1 MRKILLLGSVGSG
14 KTTLMQRLRGAE
26 MKYHKTQSISDDGFV
41 IDTPGEYLDMGVFKF
56 ALQLH
61 AHEAQEVII
70 IHSATSEAL
79 RIPPGF
85 VSYFTKPVTG
95 IINKIDIADQEGISR
110 ARQFLELA
118 GISRIFEISAI
129 TGEGMDEL
137 IAHLSGT
144 EPVPATKPDPVDA
157 E

>member
-14 KTTLMQRLRGAE
+14 KTTLMQRLRGQDVT
-26 MKYHKTQSISDDGFV
+26 YRKTQTISDDGFI

-70 IHSATSEAL
+70 IHSATSDRL
-79 RIPPGF
+79 RLPPGF
-85 VSYFTKPVTG
+85 VSYFTKPVSG
-95 IINKIDIADQEGISR
+95 IINKIDVADEAGIQR

-118 GISRIFEISAI
+118 GIRRIFEISAM
-129 TGEGMDEL
+129 TGQGVDEL
-137 IAHLSGT
+137 IDHLSRNDQ
-144 EPVPATKPDPVDA
+144 PADDSC
-157 E
+157 

>member
-14 KTTLMQRLRGAE
+14 KTTLMQRLRGQDVT
-26 MKYHKTQSISDDGFV
+26 YRKTQTISDDGFI

-70 IHSATSEAL
+70 IHSATSDRL
-79 RIPPGF
+79 RLPPGF
-85 VSYFTKPVTG
+85 VSYFTKPVSG
-95 IINKIDIADQEGISR
+95 IINKIDVADEAGIQR

-118 GISRIFEISAI
+118 GIRRIFEISAM
-129 TGEGMDEL
+129 TGQGVDEL
-137 IAHLSGT
+137 IDHLSRDDQ
-144 EPVPATKPDPVDA
+144 PADDSC
-157 E
+157 

>member
-14 KTTLMQRLRGAE
+14 KTTLMQRLRGQDVT
-26 MKYHKTQSISDDGFV
+26 YRKTQMISDDGFI

-70 IHSATSEAL
+70 IHSATSDRL
-79 RIPPGF
+79 RLPPGF
-85 VSYFTKPVTG
+85 VSYFTKPVSG
-95 IINKIDIADQEGISR
+95 IINKIDVADEAGIQR

-118 GISRIFEISAI
+118 GIRRIFEISAM
-129 TGEGMDEL
+129 TGQGVDEL
-137 IAHLSGT
+137 IDHLSRDDQ
-144 EPVPATKPDPVDA
+144 PADDSC
-157 E
+157 